1 MNSLA
6 YYKQQILSNWRVMR
20 LVKLILSVIILIQSV
35 QQQDVMFG
43 FFGGIFLT
51 QTLLNIGCCGVG
63 GCAVP
68 MKKIDPLTIQDV
80 QFEEIKENKK

>member
-1 MNSLA
+1 MNSLT
-6 YYKQQILSNWRVMR
+6 YYKQQLLSNWSVMR
-20 LVKLILSVIILIQSV
+20 LIKLILSVIILIQSV
-35 QQQDVMFG
+35 QQNDMIFG
-43 FFGGIFLT
+43 IFGGIFLT

-68 MKKIDPLTIQDV
+68 FKKLDSENVRDI

>member
-1 MNSLA
+1 M
-6 YYKQQILSNWRVMR
+6 
-20 LVKLILSVIILIQSV
+20 VKLILSVIILIQSI
-35 QQQDVMFG
+35 QQQDMMFG

-68 MKKIDPLTIQDV
+68 MKKVDSSSIQDV
-80 QFEEIKENKK
+80 QFEEIKESKK